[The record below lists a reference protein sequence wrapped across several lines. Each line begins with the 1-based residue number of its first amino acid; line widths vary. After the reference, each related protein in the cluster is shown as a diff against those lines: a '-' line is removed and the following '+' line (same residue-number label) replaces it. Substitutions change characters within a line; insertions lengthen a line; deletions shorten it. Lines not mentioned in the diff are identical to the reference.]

1 MKIKLQKGIKYSIC
15 SCGLSNTLPYCDNEH
30 RKYNKKHGTHY
41 KSVKITSTKNT
52 VADVTSSCWD
62 NNTTD

>member
-1 MKIKLQKGIKYSIC
+1 MKIKVQKGIKYSIC

-41 KSVKITSTKNT
+41 KSVKITS
-52 VADVTSSCWD
+52 DS
-62 NNTTD
+62 TTNVEVECSNWSAKLY